1 MLVAATRTRP
11 AARPVPRAAG
21 GTFPERGGGVRR
33 PHPPGLQPMERGR
46 EIEAGGGFLRTGL
59 GLETLN
65 LGEFASGFYGDR
77 AESEVPSEL
86 KSVMPP
92 VHSLFRHRTNPLK

>member
-1 MLVAATRTRP
+1 MSG
-11 AARPVPRAAG
+11 PVPH
-21 GTFPERGGGVRR
+21 
-33 PHPPGLQPMERGR
+33 PHPPGLQPLERGR
-46 EIEAGGGFLRTGL
+46 EIEAGGGFIRTGL